1 MSDLKR
7 VHGGVVAPKGF
18 RCAGVSCGIKT
29 AVGAP
34 DIGLIVSDVPAR
46 AAAVFSRNRVASH
59 TKAVNRARLR
69 RALHRGIVV
78 NAGNANT
85 CTGPGG
91 LTDARR
97 MAALAGEC
105 TGAGPR
111 DFLVAS
117 TGIIGRPLP
126 MPKVEAG
133 IVAAAVALGRTR
145 RHGADFARAI
155 MTTDTVPKSCAVEIR
170 VGRTPVRIG
179 GAAKG
184 AGMIAPNMATMLAFV
199 ATDASV
205 AKPMLQR
212 LLSEAADLTFNR
224 LTVDGDCSTNDT
236 LSVFANGAAGN
247 APITKAGASCNAFRR
262 GLLAVCE
269 TLVKALAADGEGATK
284 RIEVRVTGGRSR
296 SEADRVARAI
306 ANSPLVKTA
315 VHGCDPNWGRIVCAA
330 GYSGAAVEPGKMK
343 LRINGTVLFR
353 DGVPCRV
360 RPDRLAMCMRPRD
373 VVIALDL
380 GRGKHEAR
388 MWTCDFSTEYVTIN
402 ADYHT

>member
-170 VGRTPVRIG
+170 VGKTPVRIG

-330 GYSGAAVEPGKMK
+330 GYAGVPFEPNRLALWLEDVQLVSGGMPADYREEDAAAVMERPEFQIRLEVGDGPGSA
-343 LRINGTVLFR
+343 VFWSS
-353 DGVPCRV
+353 
-360 RPDRLAMCMRPRD
+360 
-373 VVIALDL
+373 DL
-380 GRGKHEAR
+380 SY
-388 MWTCDFSTEYVTIN
+388 DYVKIN
-402 ADYHT
+402 ADYRT